1 MQCNGHL
8 NQMIVLQILGEISM
22 LSLCFYAQP
31 KNKNKCK
38 VTNIY
43 VLWKETVSFI
53 HEEVLQSDL

>member
-1 MQCNGHL
+1 
-8 NQMIVLQILGEISM
+8 M